1 MTVLRRWYRHLG
13 ELKRDIV
20 REFKTNGLKGVVRSY
35 GWKLL
40 LAVFIF
46 YLIRD
51 TILYIIIPLLAGR
64 AIWQSLTG

>member
-1 MTVLRRWYRHLG
+1 MMVWRRWNSRIG
-13 ELKRDIV
+13 ARKRAIIT
-20 REFKTNGLKGVVRSY
+20 EFKTNGLNGVLRSY

-40 LAVFIF
+40 LAVFVF

-51 TILYIIIPLLAGR
+51 TFLYIILPLIAGR